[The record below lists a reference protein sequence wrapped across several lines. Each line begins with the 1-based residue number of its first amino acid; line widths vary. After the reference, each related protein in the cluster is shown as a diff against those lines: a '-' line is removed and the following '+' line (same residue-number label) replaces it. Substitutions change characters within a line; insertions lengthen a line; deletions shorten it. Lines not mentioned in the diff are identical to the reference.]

1 MLVSLQKNM
10 ATYFLYSDINE
21 WSTYTLSEFLAEK
34 KNESLTVR
42 INSNGGNVNDGI
54 AMYNLLQNYRGQ
66 VTTVVDGACYS
77 AAVLPF
83 LAGDKRYMNPGSTL
97 LIHSVSS
104 EYIPSSDA
112 EGLRKHADTIEQL
125 EKIIIDIYMN
135 ALGKS
140 DEATR
145 AMLIDMMKKETLL
158 TADEAVKMG
167 FCEFPKQSIYIDKGV
182 YEFTNHIQ
190 KMNEKLA
197 QELEQYKKQE
207 IEQFLQDVP
216 EEAKKAISVLA
227 YTNMEE
233 AKKLKTFILQNSKPP
248 VFSQIQKD
256 TLRNE
261 WTLDDWRKKDPAGL
275 EKLKTDNPEYFNE
288 LLKRVK

>member
-1 MLVSLQKNM
+1 MPVSLHKNM

-21 WSTYTLSEFLAEK
+21 WTTYTLSEFLAEK
-34 KNESLTVR
+34 KNENLTVR
-42 INSNGGNVNDGI
+42 INSNGGSVNHGI

-104 EYIPSSDA
+104 EYIPGADA
-112 EGLRKHADTIEQL
+112 DGLRKHADTIEQL
-125 EKIIIDIYMN
+125 EKIIIDVYMN
-135 ALGKS
+135 AVGKT

-145 AMLIDMMKKETLL
+145 AMFAEMMKKETLL
-158 TADEAVKMG
+158 TADEAVKLG
-167 FCEFPKQSIYIDKGV
+167 FCELPKQSIYIDKGV
-182 YEFTNHIQ
+182 MEFTNHIQ

-207 IEQFLQDVP
+207 IEQLLQDVP
-216 EEAKKAISVLA
+216 DEVKKAVSALA
-227 YTNMEE
+227 YTNIDE
-233 AKKLKTFILQNSKPP
+233 AKKLKEFVLKNSKPP
-248 VFSQIQKD
+248 VLTQIQQD
-256 TLRNE
+256 SLRSE
-261 WTLDDWRKKDPAGL
+261 WTLNDWRKKDPAGL
-275 EKLKTDNPEYFNE
+275 EKLKKDNPEYFNE
-288 LLKRVK
+288 LLKRN